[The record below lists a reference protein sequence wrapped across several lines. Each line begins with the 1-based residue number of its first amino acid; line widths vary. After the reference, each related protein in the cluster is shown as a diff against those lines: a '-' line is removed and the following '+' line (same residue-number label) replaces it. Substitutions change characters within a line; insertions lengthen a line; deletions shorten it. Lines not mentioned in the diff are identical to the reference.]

1 MIARRTSFALMAS
14 LLLAGAVQAQMSA
27 PTSGKVELQWFAQ
40 SAFKLTTPGGKMIMI
55 DPWLTTNPKTPPE
68 YKDLDKLGKIDL
80 ILVTHGHGDHF
91 GDAVELACAWGK
103 LGEYR

>member
-1 MIARRTSFALMAS
+1 MGAIMLGKIFSVVAAS
-14 LLLAGAVQAQMSA
+14 CLLLAGAANAQGKAELLWYSQA
-27 PTSGKVELQWFAQ
+27 
-40 SAFKLTTPGGKMIMI
+40 AFKLTTPGGKVIMI
-55 DPWLTTNPKTPPE
+55 DPSLTTNPKTPPE